1 MSARFGIF
9 IYIFFAFLRRLFGQL
24 CFALLALLG
33 FCHWHN
39 LGHTRKSTTEHG
51 LVLGAGAVSL
61 GKECHRL
68 CHRLCYRLSQWS
80 QDPAGPYQQYTVARL
95 SIAVPLHAW
104 SENIPSQH
112 GIVFA
117 VQNAWMRPC
126 ETVVCLASGSSGSLG
141 PNRNVQ
147 RTMATMVYERLSLGM
162 KMNEGGNVGLFRW
175 RQCVKY
181 RSQVQTN
188 AAGATACN
196 VGIKVLF
203 HFGARWRRTS
213 QKQICRYL

>member
-1 MSARFGIF
+1 MVWS
-9 IYIFFAFLRRLFGQL
+9 LELEL
-24 CFALLALLG
+24 WALA
-33 FCHWHN
+33 
-39 LGHTRKSTTEHG
+39 KS
-51 LVLGAGAVSL
+51 
-61 GKECHRL
+61 ECHRL
-68 CHRLCYRLSQWS
+68 CHRLCSRLSQWS
-80 QDPAGPYQQYTVARL
+80 DTGSSWPVSAVHCGATHRICRL

-104 SENIPSQH
+104 SENIPSQD

-147 RTMATMVYERLSLGM
+147 RTSKNYGLSTFITW
-162 KMNEGGNVGLFRW
+162 NEGGNVGLFRW
-175 RQCVKY
+175 RQCVQY

-203 HFGARWRRTS
+203 HFGARCWRRTS